1 MGRGNVVVL
10 VFRQRKRGD
19 YIKSASRWLFPD
31 CVQEQRTEHSITHL
45 NSPSLIPPYKYPVK
59 VKVTTKPSR
68 MCPRL
73 ECQGEGKE
81 REGSCGKAEHGTV
94 QSVFPC
100 RERETKTQGLS
111 TTCCVLS
118 RTYDLQSKSDLSGS
132 MLFANVQG
140 RVSVILLKLNLE
152 MSGKKTGSLYKNP
165 RTSHLRLKG
174 KISVQ
179 LTFLC

>member
-1 MGRGNVVVL
+1 MRRGNVVVL
-10 VFRQRKRGD
+10 VLVQRKWGD
-19 YIKSASRWLFPD
+19 YMKSAWWWLFPD
-31 CVQEQRTEHSITHL
+31 CVQEQRTEHSISHL

-59 VKVTTKPSR
+59 VKDTAKPSR

-73 ECQGEGKE
+73 ECQREGKE
-81 REGSCGKAEHGTV
+81 REGSCGKAEHGTA
-94 QSVFPC
+94 QSVLPC

-118 RTYDLQSKSDLSGS
+118 WTYDLQSKSDLSGS

-165 RTSHLRLKG
+165 GTSHLRLKG
-174 KISVQ
+174 KIRVQ